1 MDDRG
6 SKTVS
11 FSTRIRS
18 LSSFLPSG
26 GALPEEVWSARHR
39 FLVGLTW
46 LHALVIGFIGP
57 IFGYSW
63 EFSIEAIFRDD
74 TVLHTIGEGVV
85 VALFA
90 FLGGAPVGNRKI
102 RATLVGFGLMSSS
115 AIFVHLSGGYIEFH
129 FHFFVMLVFIALYQD
144 WVPYLLSVVYVALH
158 HGVVGVLWPEGV
170 YNHPAALNAPW
181 TWAAIHAFFVL
192 WSCVG
197 SAIAWRF
204 NEIASARTKLILDC
218 AGEGIF
224 GLDQDGKITFINP
237 AAESMLRLGPG
248 TSIGKPLR
256 QILRHNSAES
266 AEFSEEA
273 EPILSPFRD
282 RNSRSG
288 SDDVFCR
295 LDGTYFP
302 VEYTSTAMIERDAV
316 TGVVTTFRDVTER
329 HRRERDLQHSEA
341 KFRALAETANDA
353 IISGDSQGSI
363 IHFNKAAERAYGYQ
377 ESEVVGTPI
386 TSLMP
391 RRFQDAC
398 AQGLAR
404 FLASGE
410 SRVIGKTVEL
420 TGRRKDGSEFAIE
433 MSLASWKTKGQTFFT
448 SIIRDITERKQ
459 AQDALAAK
467 VAELALSNKELEQ
480 FAYVASHD
488 LQEPLRMIT
497 SYTSLLS
504 KRYAGKLDQDAD
516 EFIGFAVD
524 GAKRMQSLINDL
536 LAYSRVGT
544 KKKELAPT
552 NCEAVLTAILKAL
565 DMAVQDAAATITH
578 DKLPT
583 VMADATQLGQL
594 FQNLIGNAL
603 KYRNSK
609 PPVIHIGCRRDGD
622 HWLFSVQDNG
632 IGIDSKFA
640 EKIFIIFQRLHT
652 REEYAGTGIGL
663 AVCKKIVERHG
674 GKIWVES
681 ELGHG
686 SMFCFTL
693 LS

>member
-1 MDDRG
+1 MDDKR

-11 FSTRIRS
+11 FSARIRS
-18 LSSFLPSG
+18 FSSFLPSG
-26 GALPEEVWSARHR
+26 GALPEEVWAARHR

-46 LHALVIGFIGP
+46 LHAVVICFIGP

-63 EFSIEAIFRDD
+63 ELSVGAIFRDD
-74 TVLHTIGEGVV
+74 TVLHTIGEGLV

-90 FLGGAPVGNRKI
+90 FLGGSPVGSRKI

-158 HGVVGVLWPEGV
+158 HGVFGVLWPEGV
-170 YNHPAALNAPW
+170 FNHPAALNAPW

-237 AAESMLRLGPG
+237 AAESMLGLGPN

-256 QILRHNSAES
+256 QILRHNSAEGG
-266 AEFSEEA
+266 EFADEA
-273 EPILSPFRD
+273 EPILAPFRD
-282 RNSRSG
+282 RISRSG
-288 SDDVFCR
+288 SDDVFRR

-316 TGVVTTFRDVTER
+316 TGVVTTFRNVTER

-353 IISGDSQGSI
+353 IISGDSQGNI

-377 ESEVVGTPI
+377 ESEVVGTPL
-386 TSLMP
+386 TLLMP
-391 RRFQDAC
+391 QRFQEAC
-398 AQGLAR
+398 GQGLAR

-410 SRVIGKTVEL
+410 SRVLGKTVEL

-497 SYTSLLS
+497 SYTTLLS

-524 GAKRMQSLINDL
+524 GAKRMQGLINDL

-552 NCEAVLTAILKAL
+552 NSEAVLTATLKTL
-565 DMAVQDAAATITH
+565 DMAIQDAAATVTH
-578 DKLPT
+578 DTLPT
-583 VMADATQLGQL
+583 VTADATQLGQL

-609 PPVIHIGCRRDGD
+609 PPVIHVSSRRDGD

-632 IGIDSKFA
+632 IGIDGKFA

-674 GKIWVES
+674 GRIWVES

-686 SMFCFTL
+686 AMFNFTL
-693 LS
+693 PS

>member
-1 MDDRG
+1 MDDSR
-6 SKTVS
+6 SRTVS
-11 FSTRIRS
+11 FSTRVRS

-26 GALPEEVWSARHR
+26 GALPEEVWAARHR

-46 LHALVIGFIGP
+46 LHAVVICFIGP

-63 EFSIEAIFRDD
+63 EFSVGAIFRDD
-74 TVLHTIGEGVV
+74 TVLHTIGEGLV

-90 FLGGAPVGNRKI
+90 FLGGSPVGSRKI
-102 RATLVGFGLMSSS
+102 RATLIGIGLMSSS

-170 YNHPAALNAPW
+170 FNHPAALNAPW

-204 NEIASARTKLILDC
+204 NEIAFARTKLILDC

-224 GLDQDGKITFINP
+224 GLDQDGKVSFINP
-237 AAESMLRLGPG
+237 AAESMLCLGPN

-256 QILRHNSAES
+256 QILRHNSAED
-266 AEFSEEA
+266 AEFAEEA
-273 EPILSPFRD
+273 EPILAPLRD

-288 SDDVFCR
+288 SDDVFYR
-295 LDGTYFP
+295 RDGTYFP
-302 VEYTSTAMIERDAV
+302 VEYTSTAMIERDVV
-316 TGVVTTFRDVTER
+316 TGVVTTFRNVTER

-353 IISGDSQGSI
+353 IISGDSQGNI

-386 TSLMP
+386 TLLMP
-391 RRFQDAC
+391 RRFQEAC
-398 AQGLAR
+398 GQGLAR

-410 SRVIGKTVEL
+410 SRVLGKTVEL

-497 SYTSLLS
+497 SYTTLLS

-524 GAKRMQSLINDL
+524 GAKRMQGLINDL

-552 NCEAVLTAILKAL
+552 NSEAVLTATLKTL
-565 DMAVQDAAATITH
+565 DMAIQEAAATITH
-578 DKLPT
+578 DTLPT
-583 VMADATQLGQL
+583 VTADATQLGQL

-609 PPVIHIGCRRDGD
+609 PPVIHVGSRRDGD

-632 IGIDSKFA
+632 IGIDGKFA

-686 SMFCFTL
+686 SMFYFTL
-693 LS
+693 PS